1 MSEPVSE
8 SMSQKT
14 EGGGMRLRAVGERA
28 VLVGGDDEREV
39 DPGRFA
45 LAGDLSEALHEWAR
59 VASAVLR
66 SNPDGG
72 EAAGSVVNRRGLQLA
87 ARVAASMGVPI
98 GYVDPLTG
106 EVSVVEPP
114 ARPRARP
121 AEPPAEDEPV
131 PWAPGLTVA
140 AFVFLVV
147 FYAVLTLAITLAA
160 NQPVLAIGSNL
171 VVTVGLL
178 PSVWLVRRTP
188 IWRWVALG
196 VVTAIG
202 VGWLALPFILF

>member
-1 MSEPVSE
+1 MSEAASE
-8 SMSQKT
+8 FLSTQ
-14 EGGGMRLRAVGERA
+14 GAGMQLRAVGERA
-28 VLVGGDDEREV
+28 VLVGGDDGQEV
-39 DPGRFA
+39 DPGRLP

-59 VASAVLR
+59 VAQAVLR
-66 SNPDGG
+66 SSPAGG

-87 ARVAASMGVPI
+87 SRVAASMGVPV

-114 ARPRARP
+114 AQPRRRP

-131 PWAPGLTVA
+131 PWLPGLTVA

-147 FYAVLTLAITLAA
+147 FYAVLALAITLAA
-160 NQPVLAIGSNL
+160 TAPLLAIGSNL

-196 VVTAIG
+196 VSTAIG